1 MPAALRGL
9 NEGLGLDQEQVNLIV
24 PLSITLCRCAGVMN
38 FTLAAVFFSQ
48 FYGMPIGFQQCAI
61 ILIGAVVAGM
71 AGAGAPGL
79 VTISMISILL
89 DPLGLPVGPA
99 IVLLLAIDPITDPVR
114 TVANLHANCATT
126 SLIIKPF
133 WSAETGKTAQQPA
146 LNSNP

>member
-1 MPAALRGL
+1 
-9 NEGLGLDQEQVNLIV
+9 
-24 PLSITLCRCAGVMN
+24 
-38 FTLAAVFFSQ
+38 
-48 FYGMPIGFQQCAI
+48 MPIGLQQCAI

-99 IVLLLAIDPITDPVR
+99 IVLLLAIDPITDPIR

-126 SLIIKPF
+126 SLVIKPF
-133 WSAETGKTAQQPA
+133 WSAEMGKTAQQPA
-146 LNSNP
+146 LSSNP